1 MRCVEIGKHLKSYLP
16 LLLVSFCQ
24 TEIYACMLLSSP
36 PGTKP
41 LTIKDDKCLE
51 ICCMVIILI
60 RGLKRYTPLPVVN
73 HISYFSKHSFCNCHL
88 NLLKP
93 EMGIGFKFIKRL
105 GSQMSKAFCK
115 FPLYFLRST
124 SKIIS
129 TCTAIVDGNQ

>member
-1 MRCVEIGKHLKSYLP
+1 MTRVPTCSQSLNDRLATEVGRCKKNMKKWKYTDNNYTKMRIVITPMPHLNYGAQPEEQCCLGDEKAMRCVEIGKHLKSYLP

-60 RGLKRYTPLPVVN
+60 REVN
-73 HISYFSKHSFCNCHL
+73 
-88 NLLKP
+88 
-93 EMGIGFKFIKRL
+93 
-105 GSQMSKAFCK
+105 
-115 FPLYFLRST
+115 
-124 SKIIS
+124 
-129 TCTAIVDGNQ
+129 